1 MSYFREV
8 LADFDEERVYPSD
21 VKKILNW
28 YNTLQAKGLV
38 VTTEVTNAEVA
49 EEAVAVVAEKPKKVK
64 KSKE

>member
-38 VTTEVTNAEVA
+38 VTEEVAAEVA
-49 EEAVAVVAEKPKKVK
+49 SKRLRKYSRNQKKEKEE
-64 KSKE
+64 